1 MSSEIQ
7 EIRRIAVIGA
17 GTMGHGIALE
27 FAANGYDVSLQDVS
41 ETQLERARIAI
52 AEGLVRLVD
61 AGRVTSGA
69 ADAAPRR
76 ITFTPDLRVA
86 VANADLVVEAVSED
100 IAVKQAI
107 FAELDAAA
115 PPHAILAS
123 NSSTFMPSRMAAET
137 NRPEQVIVA
146 HYFNPPHLL
155 PLVELVRSADTSDQT
170 VEALRSLYLSIGKS
184 PAVVQKEA
192 PGFVGNRLQMALFR
206 EALAIVEAGL
216 ATPEDV
222 DTIIKTGF
230 GRRLSVAGVFE
241 IFDAA
246 GLDVT
251 LAVADQLF
259 PDISTAATAP
269 PYLRDRVEQGDLGVK
284 NGRGFYDWPPEAGA
298 ALRSRIGAGLSAI
311 AQLSDQ
317 KSAD

>member
-1 MSSEIQ
+1 MHQ

-27 FAANGYDVSLQDVS
+27 FAANGYQVSLHDLS
-41 ETQLERARIAI
+41 EAQLDRARTAI
-52 AEGLVRLVD
+52 AEGLARLVE
-61 AGRVTSGA
+61 AGRITPEAAATAPENITCITDLGA
-69 ADAAPRR
+69 AAAE
-76 ITFTPDLRVA
+76 
-86 VANADLVVEAVSED
+86 ADLVVEAVSED

-107 FAELDAAA
+107 FAALDAAA

-123 NSSTFMPSRMAAET
+123 NSSTFMPSRMAAAT
-137 NRPEQVIVA
+137 KRPERVIVA

-155 PLVELVRSADTSDQT
+155 PLVELVRSSDTSDET
-170 VEALRSLYLSIGKS
+170 VATLRSLYLSIGKS

-216 ATPEDV
+216 ASPEDV

-259 PDISTAATAP
+259 PDIDTSATAP
-269 PYLRDRVEQGDLGVK
+269 PYLRDRVAQGALGVK

-298 ALRSRIGAGLSAI
+298 ALRSRIGAGLAAI

-317 KSAD
+317 KQKPVD